1 MPSNHRR
8 RPSPSRALPRLLAR
22 SSRLAAH
29 QGPSSPWSLVS
40 PRPPVT
46 GVGETAEGQPG
57 MGKPDGSIP
66 PPSSS
71 IPPSGCPRP
80 GCPPQGPEEAAGP
93 ARPGSPR
100 GKGCLCLKV
109 TTRARCPGRAWCLQ
123 FPGRGGGD
131 EGPPRTSGSDRRRS
145 PPPTPVTAPSG
156 MSLSWGWGRGSPPS
170 TAGGWGS
177 SQLLSLFRG
186 SAEGEPQWP
195 PSPSIPPQLSRGPPC
210 PRHPREGFGEGAQG
224 PSEAGRC
231 RLSASGREITDRC
244 PARWPSPS
252 PKGGERGEGRGPGR
266 GGGLRAPPPV
276 ER

>member
-1 MPSNHRR
+1 MVRTWAWAHTAARKARDTRELGPVTWASPGELTRRPLTPPPGKFSCSEPQSKTKGRGEEGAAVPSNHRR

-145 PPPTPVTAPSG
+145 PPHPRNGP
-156 MSLSWGWGRGSPPS
+156 LRD
-170 TAGGWGS
+170 
-177 SQLLSLFRG
+177 
-186 SAEGEPQWP
+186 EPQ
-195 PSPSIPPQLSRGPPC
+195 LGV
-210 PRHPREGFGEGAQG
+210 GEGVT
-224 PSEAGRC
+224 SLHC
-231 RLSASGREITDRC
+231 R
-244 PARWPSPS
+244 
-252 PKGGERGEGRGPGR
+252 
-266 GGGLRAPPPV
+266 GLGVKSTPFIV
-276 ER
+276 